1 MFADTKAFSG
11 FSVDDLQAARTFYA
25 DTLGL
30 DVTVLSE
37 EMGLIQL
44 NLAGGG
50 TVMAYAKEG
59 HQPASFTILNFPV
72 DDVEAAVDE
81 LAGGRNVLVYVKPD
95 HAPATYTILNFP
107 VDDVEGSVD
116 ALAGR
121 GVRFERYDGM
131 DQDDKGILRGQGP
144 LIAWFK
150 DPAGNILSII
160 EQG

>member
-30 DVTVLSE
+30 DVTVISE

-72 DDVEAAVDE
+72 NDVEAAVDE
-81 LAGGRNVLVYVKPD
+81 LAGK
-95 HAPATYTILNFP
+95 
-107 VDDVEGSVD
+107 
-116 ALAGR
+116 
-121 GVRFERYDGM
+121 GVSFERYDGFE
-131 DQDDKGILRGQGP
+131 QDEKGIARGQGP
-144 LIAWFK
+144 DIAWFT
-150 DPAGNILSII
+150 DPAGNVLAVLEAQQS
-160 EQG
+160 